1 MGSIPN
7 PHSRH
12 STNLNDKDG
21 QKKRIGT
28 LLVDAG
34 IVSENQLKEAL
45 TRQAGNG
52 SKTVDELISLGYM
65 NPTQFADF
73 LAQQPGVPRISLAN
87 CDVPKEVVKIIP
99 EKFAIEHEMFPIDRL
114 GGLLTVGMVCPLDSE
129 SRKELERMTGL
140 RVKPILCSR
149 AEIQEAFAAHYRSR
163 QEVPVERRVNPR
175 R

>member
-12 STNLNDKDG
+12 STGLQDKDG

-34 IVSENQLKEAL
+34 IITENQLKEAL
-45 TRQAGNG
+45 TRQAGSG
-52 SKTVDELISLGYM
+52 GKTVDELISLGYM
-65 NPTQFADF
+65 NPAQFVHF
-73 LAQQPGVPRISLAN
+73 LAQQPGIPRISLAN
-87 CDVPKEVVKIIP
+87 CEVSREVVKLIP
-99 EKFAIEHEMFPIDRL
+99 EDFAIEHEMFPIDRL

-129 SRKELERMTGL
+129 SRKELERITGL